1 METRKLFSVLAIKT
15 LLSGETEKGFS
26 VVAHTFILCL
36 TMNHFSHWSS
46 VCLYFWATTHLHTI
60 SFLASKFFPSFFPQ
74 NCRCR
79 PFFARY
85 FRKWYDAIIYM
96 YIQQHYLLF
105 NVKRLDLSYGNFLS
119 FYELLHE
126 CENFIPLVEFWIW
139 FELKMLNGWNSRL
152 SNTKWCSF

>member
-1 METRKLFSVLAIKT
+1 MEETRKLFSVLAIKT

-36 TMNHFSHWSS
+36 TMNHFSVPRFLSNHT
-46 VCLYFWATTHLHTI
+46 LTHYFLSRFQI
-60 SFLASKFFPSFFPQ
+60 FPFIFSQ
-74 NCRCR
+74 NCHCRCR

-96 YIQQHYLLF
+96 YIQEHYLLL
-105 NVKRLDLSYGNFLS
+105 NVKRLDLSYGNVLS

-126 CENFIPLVEFWIW
+126 CENFIPCWILNMIWIKNVEY
-139 FELKMLNGWNSRL
+139 
-152 SNTKWCSF
+152 